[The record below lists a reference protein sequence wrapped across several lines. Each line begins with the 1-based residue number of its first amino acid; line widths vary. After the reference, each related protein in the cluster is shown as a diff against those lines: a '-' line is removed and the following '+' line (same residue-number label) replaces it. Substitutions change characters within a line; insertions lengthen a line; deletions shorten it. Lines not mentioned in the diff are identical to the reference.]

1 LTFIRLQ
8 TLELPP
14 DEQQAVFN
22 EGFAKSLKP
31 YKFAGYVSRVTDGAV
46 CSPGPV
52 DGTNLLYT
60 DASSV
65 AEARRAYPTL
75 VGEDSFVQNAIKNT
89 EIKTWT
95 KRKVKKSIFKS
106 FQK

>member
-65 AEARRAYPTL
+65 AEARRAYPKL

-95 KRKVKKSIFKS
+95 KPK
-106 FQK
+106 QGE